1 MDDIFETFG
10 QAIED
15 VVNNPILQISLRAI
29 VVYAAVVWIAVAY
42 WAFRDMRA
50 RTANLL
56 LPYFAA
62 GLIIAFTPIFFPF
75 AVLVYR
81 ILRPTETIAEVY
93 DRQLAAEAME
103 AEIKSS
109 FCPECAGRVE
119 SEWIAC
125 PACGRRLNHRCADCG
140 NIVGLDWALCAW
152 CGHDLAPGTGSPRLV
167 PPTSPAVDMAQAAL
181 QRAAEDSARTLGPGR
196 GLVGPGNLRAVGNTG
211 PRPGPSKRIG
221 AE

>member
-103 AEIKSS
+103 A
-109 FCPECAGRVE
+109 
-119 SEWIAC
+119 
-125 PACGRRLNHRCADCG
+125 
-140 NIVGLDWALCAW
+140 
-152 CGHDLAPGTGSPRLV
+152 
-167 PPTSPAVDMAQAAL
+167 AL